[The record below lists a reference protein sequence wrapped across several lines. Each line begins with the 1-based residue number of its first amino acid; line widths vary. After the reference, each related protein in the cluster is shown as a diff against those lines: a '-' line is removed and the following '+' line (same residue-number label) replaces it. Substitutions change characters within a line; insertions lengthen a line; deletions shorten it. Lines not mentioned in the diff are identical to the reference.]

1 VDSITA
7 RPSSASSLGN
17 DDLTTPYAEIFALAA
32 RLASTLDRLEAA
44 RALARRCGATD
55 LIIFVKDAEVDV
67 LLPAQGF
74 LQTLPQARRWN
85 VFLSG
90 LVSGGPSVTT
100 LPYPDTHSEV
110 PVLGKVAAD
119 ASVLLII
126 GGNPSDAIAETIALV
141 VPVLTT
147 TFRAEQA
154 LVAAKGQAAVT
165 KNAVGEAKLL
175 ADSLENAR
183 HSLHEALAKAEAAN
197 HAKDQF
203 LAVLSHELRT
213 PLAPVLT
220 TATSLLADPHLAV
233 DLRESLELIR
243 RNAELEARLIDDL
256 LDLTRVTKGK
266 MPLSFSEV
274 DAHVSIRHTLEICR
288 SDIYRK
294 KLELV
299 TDLCAERH
307 FVRADPARLQQVLWN
322 LVKNAV
328 KFTPEGGRIT
338 IQTADDNDAI
348 RIDVCDTGMGIEPDF
363 LEKIFNAFEQ
373 TSDMVTRHFGGLGL
387 GLAISKALAEAQGGK
402 LFASSEGRG
411 KGATFTL
418 RLPASMD
425 VAAASSPAPEKSS
438 DRISQGLKILLV
450 EDHSDTAAVMSRLL
464 RGLGH
469 EVTIASSIATSIDA
483 AGQQSFDLVM
493 SDLGL
498 PDGSGLDLMRQL
510 RELHGLPGIAVSGYG
525 MEDDLR
531 QTREAGFI
539 AHLTKP
545 VSFNQV
551 EAVLLQFSR
560 TRQLTTKSN

>member
-1 VDSITA
+1 MDSITA
-7 RPSSASSLGN
+7 PPWSASSPGN
-17 DDLTTPYAEIFALAA
+17 DDLTPPYAEIFTLAA
-32 RLASTLDRLEAA
+32 RLASTPDRLEAA

-55 LIIFVKDAEVDV
+55 LIIFVNDAEVDV

-74 LQTLPQARRWN
+74 LQTLPQARRWKI
-85 VFLSG
+85 FLSG

-100 LPYPDTHSEV
+100 LPYPDRHSEV
-110 PVLGKVAAD
+110 RVLGKVAAD
-119 ASVLLII
+119 SSVLLII

-183 HSLHEALAKAEAAN
+183 LALHEALAKAEAAN

-220 TATSLLADPHLAV
+220 TATTLLAEPHLAAE
-233 DLRESLELIR
+233 LRESLELIR

-266 MPLSFSEV
+266 MPLSFRNV

-288 SDIYRK
+288 SDLYRK

-299 TDLCAERH
+299 TDLSAKRH
-307 FVRADPARLQQVLWN
+307 VVSADSARLQQVLWN

-338 IQTADDNDAI
+338 IRTIDDHEAI
-348 RIDVCDTGMGIEPDF
+348 RIDVCDTGMGIEADS

-402 LFASSEGRG
+402 LIASSEGRG
-411 KGATFTL
+411 QGATFTL
-418 RLPASMD
+418 RLPA
-425 VAAASSPAPEKSS
+425 AADMIPASAPDPARSS
-438 DRISQGLKILLV
+438 GRTRGLKILLV
-450 EDHSDTAAVMSRLL
+450 EDHRDTAAVMSRLL

-469 EVTIASSIATSIDA
+469 EVTAASSIATSLEV
-483 AGQQSFDLVM
+483 AGQRDFDLVM

-498 PDGSGLDLMRQL
+498 PDGSGLDLMKQL
-510 RELHGLPGIAVSGYG
+510 RERHSLPGIAVSGYG

-531 QTREAGFI
+531 QTLEAGFI

-545 VSFNQV
+545 VSFNQI
-551 EAVLLQFSR
+551 EAVLLQFAR
-560 TRQLTTKSN
+560 TRQPTTKSE

>member
-1 VDSITA
+1 V
-7 RPSSASSLGN
+7 SSLGN
-17 DDLTTPYAEIFALAA
+17 DDLTPPYAEIFALAA
-32 RLASTLDRLEAA
+32 RLASTSDRLEAA
-44 RALARRCGATD
+44 RALAGLCGATD
-55 LIIFVKDAEVDV
+55 LIIFIRDAEVGV

-85 VFLSG
+85 IFLTG

-100 LPYPDTHSEV
+100 LPYPDSHSEV
-110 PVLGKVAAD
+110 RVLGKVAAD

-141 VPVLTT
+141 VPALTT

-165 KNAVGEAKLL
+165 TNAVGEAKLL

-183 HSLHEALAKAEAAN
+183 HALHEALAKAEAAN

-220 TATSLLADPHLAV
+220 TATTLLADPHLAAE
-233 DLRESLELIR
+233 LRESLELIR

-266 MPLSFSEV
+266 MPLSFREV

-299 TDLCAERH
+299 TDLCAKRH
-307 FVRADPARLQQVLWN
+307 VVSADPARLQQVLWN

-338 IQTADDNDAI
+338 IRTIDDCEAI
-348 RIDVCDTGMGIEPDF
+348 RIDVSDTGMGIERDF

-373 TSDMVTRHFGGLGL
+373 TSDRVTRHFGGLGL
-387 GLAISKALAEAQGGK
+387 GLAISKALAEAQRGM
-402 LFASSEGRG
+402 LLASSEGRG

-418 RLPASMD
+418 KLPAAADM
-425 VAAASSPAPEKSS
+425 AAAPRPDAPKSPDP
-438 DRISQGLKILLV
+438 IQGLKILLV
-450 EDHSDTAAVMSRLL
+450 EDHRDTAAVMSRLL

-469 EVTIASSIATSIDA
+469 EVTTASSIAISIEV
-483 AGQQSFDLVM
+483 AGQRNFDLVM

-498 PDGSGLDLMRQL
+498 PDGSGLDLMKQL
-510 RELHGLPGIAVSGYG
+510 REQHGLPGIAVSGYG

-531 QTREAGFI
+531 QTHEAGFI

-545 VSFNQV
+545 VSFNQI
-551 EAVLLQFSR
+551 EAVLLQFAR
-560 TRQLTTKSN
+560 TRQPTTQSE